1 MPRSVYRGFVPA
13 FNSLIKRN
21 FYLNAGEFKEA
32 ESIQKWLEVS
42 YIVKAYRHLSS
53 NALYFKDLL
62 STDGLERRAAMSI
75 ITISRGSYSRGK
87 DVAEKVAQALGYECV
102 SRDVLIE
109 VSEQF
114 NIPEIKL
121 VRAIHDAPS
130 LLDRFGHGKERYV
143 AYIRAALL
151 KHVQKDN
158 VVYHGLA
165 GHFFLMGIPHVLK
178 VRIIADIEDRIK
190 EEVKRENI
198 SAETARF
205 ILKKDDEER
214 RKWGLKLY
222 GIDTSDPSLY
232 DMVLHIKTLKV
243 EDAVK
248 ILVDTVRLPSFE
260 TTPGSQQILDD
271 LLLAAQVQASLV
283 QEYPTSRVTC
293 RDGHVFVNV
302 VAPVELAAPLS
313 AEQKT
318 IARIKMQAMKIP
330 GVKAVTANVIPS
342 ISAD

>member
-1 MPRSVYRGFVPA
+1 
-13 FNSLIKRN
+13 
-21 FYLNAGEFKEA
+21 
-32 ESIQKWLEVS
+32 
-42 YIVKAYRHLSS
+42 
-53 NALYFKDLL
+53 
-62 STDGLERRAAMSI
+62 MSI

-87 DVAEKVAQALGYECV
+87 DVAEKVAQALGYECI
-102 SRDVLIE
+102 SRDVLIG

-151 KHVQKDN
+151 KQVQKDN

-190 EEVKRENI
+190 EEMKRENI

-205 ILKKDDEER
+205 ILKKDDDER

-232 DMVLHIKTLKV
+232 DIVLHIKTLKV
-243 EDAVK
+243 QDAVK
-248 ILVDTVRLPSFE
+248 ILVDTVKLPSFK
-260 TTPGSQQILDD
+260 TTPESQGILDD
-271 LLLAAQVQASLV
+271 LLVAAQVQANLV
-283 QEYPTSRVTC
+283 HEYPTSKVSC
-293 RDGHVFVNV
+293 RDGEVFINV
-302 VAPVELAAPLS
+302 VAPVTVVAPLS
-313 AEQKT
+313 AEQEA
-318 IARIKMQAMKIP
+318 IGRIRAQAMKVP
-330 GVKAVTANVIPS
+330 GVKKVNVSVIPS
-342 ISAD
+342 ISSD